1 MAAHEAARS
10 PSADHAIR
18 PADVRRAPPVTQT
31 TIRFA
36 GHLRRNQRRVSD
48 GAQFTVHPLEVA
60 SLLYNAGCC
69 DRVVAAG
76 VLHDVIV

>member
-1 MAAHEAARS
+1 
-10 PSADHAIR
+10 
-18 PADVRRAPPVTQT
+18 VTQT